1 MSGVGV
7 FAEEQIELRKTVAQL
22 LAKRADAAALRKTLE
37 SGEAFDRGLWDVL
50 CQQVGVAALAIPEE
64 FGGFG
69 ATLVEQH
76 LVLEELG
83 AALTPSPM
91 FGSAVLAAQAILA
104 TGNDEACERLL
115 PGIAEGSSI
124 AALCWVGPDGHWRS
138 DDVACTAAGSDADGY
153 TVSGTAHY
161 VLDGAHA
168 DVLIVA
174 AAVEGSDGVIGLFE
188 VDPAAG
194 GVARRQL
201 PTMDLTRPMSLV
213 EFDSAPPCGSPPT
226 TRPRRSR
233 RSAPSRS
240 SRCPPSRSVPPSAH
254 ADDGGLQQGPRPVRS
269 RDRQLPGAQ
278 APHGGPVLPGGDCPL
293 GVVRGVHSLS
303 EGLPTAAADALVAKA
318 YCSEAFLAVTG
329 DAIQLH
335 GGIAITWEHDAHLF
349 FKRAHGSAQLLGS
362 RKSSSRRWRRSR
374 VCPPDLPLDHP
385 RAGRNLSGRPSAYI
399 GWFSPRSAGS
409 SAPRGCARPCAGVA
423 AP

>member
-104 TGNDEACERLL
+104 TGNTEACERLL

-124 AALCWVGPDGHWRS
+124 AALCWVGPEGHWRS
-138 DDVACTAAGSDADGY
+138 DEVACIAAGRDADGY
-153 TVSGTAHY
+153 TVSGAAHY

-174 AAVEGSDGVIGLFE
+174 ASVDGAIALFE
-188 VDPAAG
+188 VDPAAA

-213 EFDSAPPCGSPPT
+213 EFDSVPAVRLTVDDATAALETVRTIAIVALSAEQVGAAERCLQMTVDYSKDRVQFGRAIGSFQALKHRMADLYFLVET
-226 TRPRRSR
+226 A
-233 RSAPSRS
+233 RSASYAA
-240 SRCPPSRSVPPSAH
+240 VY
-254 ADDGGLQQGPRPVRS
+254 
-269 RDRQLPGAQ
+269 
-278 APHGGPVLPGGDCPL
+278 
-293 GVVRGVHSLS
+293 SLS
-303 EGLPTAAADALVAKA
+303 EGLPSAAADAAVAKA
-318 YCSEAFLAVTG
+318 YCSEALLAVTG
-329 DAIQLH
+329 DSIQLH

-349 FKRAHGSAQLLGS
+349 FKRAHGSAQLLGQPEEFV
-362 RKSSSRRWRRSR
+362 KEMETLAG
-374 VCPPDLPLDHP
+374 LP
-385 RAGRNLSGRPSAYI
+385 A
-399 GWFSPRSAGS
+399 
-409 SAPRGCARPCAGVA
+409 
-423 AP
+423 

>member
-22 LAKRADAAALRKTLE
+22 LAKRGDAAALRKTLE

-124 AALCWVGPDGHWRS
+124 AALCWVGPEGRWRS

-213 EFDSAPPCGSPPT
+213 EFDSAPAVRLTADDATAALEKVRTIAIVALSAEQVGAAERCMQMTVDYSKDRVQFGRAIGSFQALKHRMADLYFLVET
-226 TRPRRSR
+226 A
-233 RSAPSRS
+233 RSASY
-240 SRCPPSRSVPPSAH
+240 A
-254 ADDGGLQQGPRPVRS
+254 A
-269 RDRQLPGAQ
+269 
-278 APHGGPVLPGGDCPL
+278 
-293 GVVRGVHSLS
+293 VHSLS

-349 FKRAHGSAQLLGS
+349 FKRAHGSAQLLGQPEEFF
-362 RKSSSRRWRRSR
+362 KEMETLAG
-374 VCPPDLPLDHP
+374 LP
-385 RAGRNLSGRPSAYI
+385 A
-399 GWFSPRSAGS
+399 
-409 SAPRGCARPCAGVA
+409 
-423 AP
+423 

>member
-124 AALCWVGPDGHWRS
+124 AALCWVGPEGHWRS
-138 DDVACTAAGSDADGY
+138 DDVACTAAGSDAAGY
-153 TVSGTAHY
+153 TMSGTAHY

-188 VDPAAG
+188 VDPTAA

-213 EFDSAPPCGSPPT
+213 EFDSAPAVRLTADDATAALEKVRTIAIVALSAEQVGAAERCMQMTVDYSKDRVQFGRAIGSFQALKHRMADLYFLVET
-226 TRPRRSR
+226 A
-233 RSAPSRS
+233 RSASY
-240 SRCPPSRSVPPSAH
+240 A
-254 ADDGGLQQGPRPVRS
+254 A
-269 RDRQLPGAQ
+269 
-278 APHGGPVLPGGDCPL
+278 
-293 GVVRGVHSLS
+293 VHSLS

-349 FKRAHGSAQLLGS
+349 FKRAHGSAQLLGQPEEFF
-362 RKSSSRRWRRSR
+362 KEMETLAG
-374 VCPPDLPLDHP
+374 LP
-385 RAGRNLSGRPSAYI
+385 A
-399 GWFSPRSAGS
+399 
-409 SAPRGCARPCAGVA
+409 
-423 AP
+423 

>member
-124 AALCWVGPDGHWRS
+124 AALCWVGPEGHWRS
-138 DDVACTAAGSDADGY
+138 DDVACTATGSDADGY

-174 AAVEGSDGVIGLFE
+174 ASVDGGIALFE
-188 VDPAAG
+188 VDPTAD

-213 EFDSAPPCGSPPT
+213 EFDSAPAVRLTADDATAALEKVRTIAIVALSAEQVGAAERCMQLTVDYSKDRVQFGRAIGSFQALKHRMADLYFLVET
-226 TRPRRSR
+226 A
-233 RSAPSRS
+233 RSASY
-240 SRCPPSRSVPPSAH
+240 A
-254 ADDGGLQQGPRPVRS
+254 A
-269 RDRQLPGAQ
+269 
-278 APHGGPVLPGGDCPL
+278 
-293 GVVRGVHSLS
+293 VHSLS

-349 FKRAHGSAQLLGS
+349 FKRAHGSAQLLGQPEEFF
-362 RKSSSRRWRRSR
+362 KEMETLAG
-374 VCPPDLPLDHP
+374 LP
-385 RAGRNLSGRPSAYI
+385 A
-399 GWFSPRSAGS
+399 
-409 SAPRGCARPCAGVA
+409 
-423 AP
+423 

>member
-124 AALCWVGPDGHWRS
+124 AALCWVGPEGHWRS

-174 AAVEGSDGVIGLFE
+174 AAVGGSDGVIGLFE
-188 VDPAAG
+188 VDPTAA

-213 EFDSAPPCGSPPT
+213 EFDSAPAVRLTADDATAALEKVRTIAIVALSAEQVGAAERCMQMTVDYSKDRVQFGRAIGSFQALKHRMADLYFLVET
-226 TRPRRSR
+226 A
-233 RSAPSRS
+233 RSASY
-240 SRCPPSRSVPPSAH
+240 A
-254 ADDGGLQQGPRPVRS
+254 A
-269 RDRQLPGAQ
+269 
-278 APHGGPVLPGGDCPL
+278 
-293 GVVRGVHSLS
+293 VHSLS

-349 FKRAHGSAQLLGS
+349 FKRAHGSAQLLGQPEEFF
-362 RKSSSRRWRRSR
+362 KEMETLAG
-374 VCPPDLPLDHP
+374 LP
-385 RAGRNLSGRPSAYI
+385 A
-399 GWFSPRSAGS
+399 
-409 SAPRGCARPCAGVA
+409 
-423 AP
+423 

>member
-213 EFDSAPPCGSPPT
+213 EFDSAPAVRLTADDATAALEKVRTIAIVALSAEQVGAAERCMQMTVDYSKDRVQFGRAIGSFQALKHRMADLYFLVET
-226 TRPRRSR
+226 A
-233 RSAPSRS
+233 RSASY
-240 SRCPPSRSVPPSAH
+240 A
-254 ADDGGLQQGPRPVRS
+254 A
-269 RDRQLPGAQ
+269 
-278 APHGGPVLPGGDCPL
+278 
-293 GVVRGVHSLS
+293 VHSLS

-349 FKRAHGSAQLLGS
+349 FKRAHGSAQLLGQPEEFF
-362 RKSSSRRWRRSR
+362 KEMETLAG
-374 VCPPDLPLDHP
+374 LP
-385 RAGRNLSGRPSAYI
+385 A
-399 GWFSPRSAGS
+399 
-409 SAPRGCARPCAGVA
+409 
-423 AP
+423 